1 MKLGNNIKNNFIVK
15 GHTIKQYKMDPI
27 KEEFADE
34 IFLAL
39 KDFHRLTPIQQD
51 MVRRS
56 LSKIGLGIGNK
67 KIKFA
72 QKISE
77 KAFELYKNYH
87 GSGFYNEHM
96 VPKSMYIL
104 DPLIDIA
111 KKRDVTPKEVED
123 LVDKYW
129 FIAFITEEE
138 ENRLLPTRTKMPSGW
153 NGQDVFARYCNTG
166 IKLLDFDDNLR
177 GQLGVSSVQ
186 EVANE
191 IQKSITKGCMI

>member
-27 KEEFADE
+27 KKEFADE
-34 IFLAL
+34 IILAL
-39 KDFHRLTPIQQD
+39 KDFHSLTPIQQD

-67 KIKFA
+67 KIRFA

-77 KAFELYKNYH
+77 KAYSFYKSNPNAH
-87 GSGFYNEHM
+87 FCNEHM
-96 VPKSMYIL
+96 VPKAMYIIE
-104 DPLIDIA
+104 PLINKALNNKGLSKQDVYDI
-111 KKRDVTPKEVED
+111 VE
-123 LVDKYW
+123 KYW
-129 FIAFITEEE
+129 FIAFITDD
-138 ENRLLPTRTKMPSGW
+138 ENKRLPTRTKMPNGW

-177 GQLGVSSVQ
+177 DQLGVSSVQ

-191 IQKSITKGCMI
+191 IQKSITNGCMI